1 MKKKLAVALVAAFA
15 VTALAGCG
23 GKNDGKNTA
32 PEITGVPDEATAQ
45 AGVEFDALK
54 GVKANDKE
62 DGDITSKITVESSAL
77 TFTNGKVT
85 PAAPGNYEL
94 IYEVKDKGGLIA
106 NAYCTLT
113 VTPAVGEEAGIY
125 DFDFENDAPVDAK
138 GWAAAF
144 DGAHEAAGTASFKQG
159 AYMFEIS
166 NSGTAAE
173 DITLK
178 KTIDVAAANY
188 TVKVWLRSS
197 QKTCLSLVAAKEDG
211 GMYGASAVQTVE
223 TASTAVELKF
233 DCDAEGQ
240 CEIALNLGKQTD
252 GETTSP
258 DSFTLSIDKIELVKT
273 VGTETANELYSQ
285 DFSVP
290 DESVTA
296 NFWDASSGSVTNED
310 GAAQVNVTSYR
321 GSEGGVWSTHFFVGL
336 GNTAIEEGKKY
347 SYSLD
352 VTALHAQTAEF
363 FLVTN
368 GGDAN
373 KIDTA
378 DGGFSYALSLPAGQ
392 KKTLTGS
399 FVADKNVSDPAL
411 RFQIGNAAEG
421 VTDNVFTVDNVTF
434 SELVG
439 DKEETTQTDTFV
451 AEGAADQPWT
461 TYNEGGGVGAVYTED
476 GKLVYRIEQFGT
488 ADWHN
493 KLVVGYDK
501 QPLELPPFAY
511 ITISITVKAS
521 ANVSCDVHLH
531 EIGGNWDTTRPISGT
546 MNITTTE
553 QTFTFTT
560 AETLFDSGNYEL
572 LFQNFKCA
580 ESGVTVEISSLT
592 VTQRAFL

>member
-1 MKKKLAVALVAAFA
+1 MKKKLAVALVAALA

-85 PAAPGNYEL
+85 PTAPGNYEL

-113 VTPAVGEEAGIY
+113 VTPAVGEEAGLY

-144 DGAHEAAGTASFKQG
+144 DETQEAAGTASFKQG
-159 AYMFEIS
+159 AYVLDITNTGNAQDAVSLVKTAELS
-166 NSGTAAE
+166 AAE
-173 DITLK
+173 HTVTFFAKSSVPTYAKIVVKETEGGAVVGQS
-178 KTIDVAAANY
+178 DVLVLGTESTN
-188 TVKVWLRSS
+188 
-197 QKTCLSLVAAKEDG
+197 LS
-211 GMYGASAVQTVE
+211 
-223 TASTAVELKF
+223 
-233 DCDAEGQ
+233 C
-240 CEIALNLGKQTD
+240 
-252 GETTSP
+252 
-258 DSFTLSIDKIELVKT
+258 SFTLEESKNVDLCLYLGKFEVEGTPSPAACTVMVTKIERAETRGVEIKENLY
-273 VGTETANELYSQ
+273 TE
-285 DFSVP
+285 DFSQSAASVSATFW
-290 DESVTA
+290 DESE
-296 NFWDASSGSVTNED
+296 GQVTNNE
-310 GAAQVNVTSYR
+310 GTACVEITKART
-321 GSEGGVWSTHFFVGL
+321 GGGVWSTHFFVGL
-336 GNTAIEEGKKY
+336 GENAIEEGKKY
-347 SYSLD
+347 AYSVE
-352 VTALHAQTAEF
+352 VTAQNDQEVEF

-368 GGDAN
+368 GGESN
-373 KIDTA
+373 KID
-378 DGGFSYALSLPAGQ
+378 DGNAGFSYGLRLTAGE
-392 KKTLTGS
+392 KKTLSGTFTAS
-399 FVADKNVSDPAL
+399 INVADPAL
-411 RFQIGNAAEG
+411 RFQVGGKDAGQLNAF
-421 VTDNVFTVDNVTF
+421 TIDNVEFY
-434 SELVG
+434 EAQG
-439 DKEETTQTDTFV
+439 DKQTTVVTDTFV

-493 KLVVGYDK
+493 KLVVGYDE

-531 EIGGNWDTTRPISGT
+531 EIDGNWDTTRPISGT